1 MRQDG
6 QIEIL
11 TLCGSIRERSYNAAL
26 IRALPALSPGGMV
39 FVEAPLI
46 VNIPHYDADLQQLSG
61 PPSAV
66 AALVTAIR
74 DADGVLIA
82 SPEYNYSVPGPL
94 KNAIDWV
101 SRVPK
106 QPFAAKPVLIQ
117 SVSGGLLGGA
127 RMQYHLRQV
136 LVSLDAL
143 VFTRPEVMI
152 GMAPTKFDEQ
162 GNLTDEATQ
171 TMVRTQLAAFATFV
185 KAYGQ
190 KPQVV

>member
-1 MRQDG
+1 MKSPQGSLSDRDEGSRTGTIVRAVIQSPETERAMRQDG
-6 QIEIL
+6 QLEIL

-61 PPSAV
+61 PPASA

-74 DADGVLIA
+74 EADGVIIV

-106 QPFAAKPVLIQ
+106 QPFAAKP
-117 SVSGGLLGGA
+117 S
-127 RMQYHLRQV
+127 
-136 LVSLDAL
+136 
-143 VFTRPEVMI
+143 
-152 GMAPTKFDEQ
+152 
-162 GNLTDEATQ
+162 
-171 TMVRTQLAAFATFV
+171 
-185 KAYGQ
+185 
-190 KPQVV
+190 